1 MINRIFKTINNKR
14 SKYHNFFFFLRYIFV
29 IFFISTFLYLSLP
42 KFLNHQNQLGSIKD
56 YLAYNYKLE
65 LKSLSSLEFNIFP
78 QPNLSL
84 KNVEFKI
91 KDLPLSVNSKN
102 LRIFLSYKDI
112 YNFDNLKTKKIEL
125 NSSESSLDISKIAD
139 LLNYFKT
146 LEHKLIVKN
155 LDLNLKKKTKS
166 IIEIKNISFSSN
178 KNKKIKLKGLLF
190 NERFIAL
197 FYKDSKKLK
206 FEIPNAGVNVNI
218 DLNQSKNKKFYS
230 GTSNISILRN
240 YLKLNFSFN
249 SNQII
254 INKSNVRN
262 QDLSI
267 SLNSLINF
275 YPFFESKSNIH
286 INKFNK
292 ELISKIKLKNIFSNN
307 KYILERLN
315 SNSKITYDNK
325 LSRNSLIK
333 NISAELKLAHG
344 RLMYTNNINFLGGS
358 FNCKGSSL
366 LTEEYPRMNFDCKLN
381 INDKK
386 KLFKKISV
394 PNKFTNNKIDLVLL
408 GSLNLFNKK
417 INFEKIQVNNQKSIK
432 QEDKIYFK
440 EIFERILFDENFFS
454 IFKTIKIKEFILEII

>member
-178 KNKKIKLKGLLF
+178 KNEKIKLKGLLF
-190 NERFIAL
+190 NERFIVL

-218 DLNQSKNKKFYS
+218 DLNQSKKKKFYS

-267 SLNSLINF
+267 SLNSLIKF

>member
-91 KDLPLSVNSKN
+91 NNLPLSVNSKN

-166 IIEIKNISFSSN
+166 IIEIKNI
-178 KNKKIKLKGLLF
+178 
-190 NERFIAL
+190 
-197 FYKDSKKLK
+197 
-206 FEIPNAGVNVNI
+206 
-218 DLNQSKNKKFYS
+218 
-230 GTSNISILRN
+230 
-240 YLKLNFSFN
+240 
-249 SNQII
+249 
-254 INKSNVRN
+254 
-262 QDLSI
+262 
-267 SLNSLINF
+267 
-275 YPFFESKSNIH
+275 FF
-286 INKFNK
+286 
-292 ELISKIKLKNIFSNN
+292 
-307 KYILERLN
+307 
-315 SNSKITYDNK
+315 
-325 LSRNSLIK
+325 
-333 NISAELKLAHG
+333 
-344 RLMYTNNINFLGGS
+344 
-358 FNCKGSSL
+358 
-366 LTEEYPRMNFDCKLN
+366 
-381 INDKK
+381 
-386 KLFKKISV
+386 
-394 PNKFTNNKIDLVLL
+394 
-408 GSLNLFNKK
+408 
-417 INFEKIQVNNQKSIK
+417 
-432 QEDKIYFK
+432 
-440 EIFERILFDENFFS
+440 
-454 IFKTIKIKEFILEII
+454 

>member
-125 NSSESSLDISKIAD
+125 NSSESSLDINKIAD

-178 KNKKIKLKGLLF
+178 KNEKIKLKGLLF
-190 NERFIAL
+190 NERFIVL

-218 DLNQSKNKKFYS
+218 DLNQSKKKKFYS

-267 SLNSLINF
+267 SLNSLIKF

>member
-91 KDLPLSVNSKN
+91 NNLPLSVNSKN

-178 KNKKIKLKGLLF
+178 KNEKIKLKGLLF
-190 NERFIAL
+190 NERFLAL

-366 LTEEYPRMNFDCKLN
+366 LTEEYPRMDFDCKLN